1 MTDAARMLWCAIS
14 PARVCAVG
22 GANMESVFTASAFF
36 GAALVGLA
44 GNATI
49 AGHLQER
56 RWLRVAALATV
67 FLLIAAI
74 LTGSP

>member
-1 MTDAARMLWCAIS
+1 
-14 PARVCAVG
+14 
-22 GANMESVFTASAFF
+22 MESVFTASAFF

>member
-1 MTDAARMLWCAIS
+1 
-14 PARVCAVG
+14 
-22 GANMESVFTASAFF
+22 MESVFTASAFF

-44 GNATI
+44 GNARI
-49 AGHLQER
+49 ADYLQER

-67 FLLIAAI
+67 FLLIASI